1 MAQNNKTKAQEP
13 FKPAPGDE
21 AYVHVTLEQPN
32 YDRRTGQ
39 RLSRSH
45 VQKFGVREY
54 AKIKD
59 QLYKQGYTVE
69 LLYMPTAKTLA
80 EAQAPA
86 APTPVTVIRA
96 GEAPAAATPESQEP
110 EAPKEGAE
118 PEGKTEEKQSGKD
131 QEK

>member
-1 MAQNNKTKAQEP
+1 MAQNSKTKVQEP

-39 RLSRSH
+39 RLSRSRL
-45 VQKFGVREY
+45 QKFGVREY

-86 APTPVTVIRA
+86 VPTPVTVIRA
-96 GEAPAAATPESQEP
+96 GESPAAATSELKEAES
-110 EAPKEGAE
+110 PKDAAE
-118 PEGKTEEKQSGKD
+118 SEGKTEKKQSGKD
-131 QEK
+131 QEE

>member
-1 MAQNNKTKAQEP
+1 MAQNSKTKVQEP

-39 RLSRSH
+39 RLSRSRL
-45 VQKFGVREY
+45 QKFGVREY

-86 APTPVTVIRA
+86 APTPVTVIRT
-96 GEAPAAATPESQEP
+96 GETPAAATPEAQVP
-110 EAPKEGAE
+110 ESPKDAAE
-118 PEGKTEEKQSGKD
+118 PKGKTEEKQTGKD